1 MSSLWEM
8 VMNKVIEALK
18 RTFFSNTWLGAAM
31 WFVAAVGLLS
41 ILVWFLVYSGLGAP
55 AAPVYENF

>member
-1 MSSLWEM
+1 M

-41 ILVWFLVYSGLGAP
+41 ILVWFLVYSGFGAP